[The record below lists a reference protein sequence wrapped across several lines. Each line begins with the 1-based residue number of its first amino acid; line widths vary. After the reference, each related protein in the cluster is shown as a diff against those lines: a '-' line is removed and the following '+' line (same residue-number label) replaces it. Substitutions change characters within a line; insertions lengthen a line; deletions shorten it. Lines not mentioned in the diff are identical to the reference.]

1 MFFLLS
7 KSLGMLTD
15 PAVLLALAIIGSA
28 LTALLRRRRLAALC
42 QGLALVIVVA
52 LGILPGGLWLA
63 LPLEER
69 FPIEPPLP
77 DHVAG
82 IVALGG
88 TERLAQTAAW
98 GQPTLSDPGPI
109 AALIALGR
117 HYPEAKLVFS
127 GGSRSPRNEEL
138 SEAEVVRGFLAE
150 IGVNGDRI
158 LYERQ
163 SRNTYEN
170 ATRTLELI
178 QPKPGET
185 WILVTQAISMPRA
198 VGVFRK
204 AGWDV
209 IPYPAG
215 YLTGGRS
222 GGLSL
227 DLLGGLRLAS
237 IAIHEWAGL
246 LAYRVMGYTDAL
258 FPQ

>member
-1 MFFLLS
+1 M
-7 KSLGMLTD
+7 
-15 PAVLLALAIIGSA
+15 
-28 LTALLRRRRLAALC
+28 
-42 QGLALVIVVA
+42 
-52 LGILPGGLWLA
+52 
-63 LPLEER
+63 
-69 FPIEPPLP
+69 
-77 DHVAG
+77 
-82 IVALGG
+82 
-88 TERLAQTAAW
+88 
-98 GQPTLSDPGPI
+98 
-109 AALIALGR
+109 
-117 HYPEAKLVFS
+117 
-127 GGSRSPRNEEL
+127 
-138 SEAEVVRGFLAE
+138 VRGFLAE

-170 ATRTLELI
+170 ATRALELI

-258 FPQ
+258 FPH